1 METETHFEKSRLVV
15 CCSADEIFIR
25 YEEWILWIIQSCKCI
40 WPIYIITLKSSIF
53 CIMMMIDRDQTLK
66 KRVSTKKCGKKC
78 NHNLSSAWK
87 ILSNKKMTW
96 LHDYLL
102 FAPTTDGIFNSIETQ
117 RFIKDC
123 HSFLVN
129 HFVFP
134 FQTEQLQINVC
145 S

>member
-15 CCSADEIFIR
+15 CCSVNEIFIW
-25 YEEWILWIIQSCKCI
+25 YEEWILWIIQFCKCNLPLYFN
-40 WPIYIITLKSSIF
+40 PIRKSIF
-53 CIMMMIDRDQTLK
+53 CIMMLINHDQTLK
-66 KRVSTKKCGKKC
+66 KRTLSKKCGKKC
-78 NHNLSSAWK
+78 NHNLTSARK
-87 ILSNKKMTW
+87 ISSNKKITW

-102 FAPTTDGIFNSIETQ
+102 FALATDGIFNFMETQ

-134 FQTEQLQINVC
+134 F
-145 S
+145 